1 MPELEDVLADA
12 QREIKAIGDNVKG
25 LKDSTEKSLS
35 DIRKLVDD
43 APKSVAGSDQFK
55 KDVENIIAG
64 VLEKNDAVTTKVKAM
79 MDSALKP
86 ITDHADEIEK
96 KLNRSKLGGNW
107 ADGDAG
113 AKAAQAFARDVKARK
128 GELRADFD
136 PEAVDLEE
144 VKSYCK
150 AFPVYLRK
158 DDKGLQGVDV
168 KAMSVGADPDGGYTV
183 TPTIGQV
190 IQGVQFET
198 SPMRDIADVQT
209 ISSDAY
215 EAPRDDDEAS
225 CGWVGE
231 QEDRPETGTPKGGM
245 QRIPVHEL
253 YANPKVTQKL
263 LEDSAWDIEGWLGR
277 KIGDKFGRTEA
288 TAFVTG
294 NGIKKPRGFTTYAS
308 GTFAA
313 GGSGK
318 IEQILAGTGG
328 QVSWDDFINVMT
340 ALKEFYLAGAVWM
353 MQRGTVGKAMLLK
366 DGEGR
371 YIWQQNQQAGK
382 PSILLGH
389 EVRQAADMAAVG
401 ASALPVAFGN
411 FKMGYM
417 IVDRIGISTLRDPF
431 TAKPFV
437 QFYTRKRVGGDVT
450 NFEAIKL
457 LAT

>member
-12 QREIKAIGDNVKG
+12 QREIKSIGDNVKG
-25 LKDSTEKSLS
+25 LKDSTDKAIAE
-35 DIRKLVDD
+35 IRKIVDD
-43 APKSVAGSDQFK
+43 APKSLANSDQFK
-55 KDVENIIAG
+55 KDVENITAG
-64 VLEKNDAVTTKVKAM
+64 VLEKNDALTKQVKTLTET
-79 MDSALKP
+79 ALKAV
-86 ITDHADEIEK
+86 TDRTDEIEK
-96 KLNRSKLGGNW
+96 KLNRSKLGGW
-107 ADGDAG
+107 GDSDAG
-113 AKAAQAFARDVKARK
+113 TKAAQAFARDAKARK

-144 VKSYCK
+144 IKSYCK

-158 DDKGLQGVDV
+158 DDKGLQGAEV
-168 KAMSVGADPDGGYTV
+168 KAMSIGSDPDGGYMV
-183 TPTIGQV
+183 TPTIGQI

-198 SPMRDIADVQT
+198 SPMRAVANIET
-209 ISSDAY
+209 ISSDAIEY
-215 EAPRDDDEAS
+215 PRDDDEAS

-231 QEDRPETGTPKGGM
+231 QEDRTETGTPKGGM

-263 LEDSAWDIEGWLGR
+263 LEDSAWNVEAWLGN

-288 TAFVTG
+288 TGFVTG

-308 GTFAA
+308 GTYAA

-318 IEQILAGTGG
+318 IEQIAAGAAGV
-328 QVSWDDFINVMT
+328 VSWDDFINVMT
-340 ALKEFYLAGAVWM
+340 ALKEFYLGGAIWM
-353 MQRGTVGKAMLLK
+353 MQRATVGKAMLLK
-366 DGEGR
+366 DGDGK
-371 YIWQQNQQAGK
+371 YIWLQNQQAGK

-389 EVRQAADMAAVG
+389 EVRQAADMAAVA

-411 FKMGYM
+411 FKMGYT
-417 IVDRIGISTLRDPF
+417 IVDRIGISTLRDPY

-437 QFYTRKRVGGDVT
+437 QFYSRKRVGGDVT